1 MSKLPTCCEYY
12 NVDCNQRRNCP
23 VDAIATFY
31 AETEGVMAM
40 PTGCST
46 KALPKTE
53 HQPLPALDD
62 PAPRALLLAA
72 FTVGAAF
79 GGAVGQLWGLV

>member
-1 MSKLPTCCEYY
+1 MNCCDTFSG
-12 NVDCNQRRNCP
+12 DCNQGRNCP
-23 VDAIATFY
+23 VRNRTCPIATAY
-31 AETEGVMAM
+31 TEIEGVMAM